1 MLKIILIMI
10 GGGLGAAFRHMVFVI
25 VQNSTGSSFPSGT
38 LAVNLIGS
46 FFIGLLWHLLEG
58 AKLSPEIRFFIFT
71 GFLGGFTTFSTFTRE
86 STQLF
91 KTGAWKTAVVYMG
104 ASNLLGIFLVFTGY
118 AVAKYL
124 LTALKG

>member
-1 MLKIILIMI
+1 MI
-10 GGGLGAAFRHMVFVI
+10 GGGLGAAFRHMTFVI
-25 VQNSTGSSFPSGT
+25 VQNSSSSSFPTGT

-46 FFIGLLWHLLEG
+46 FFVGLLWCLLEG

-86 STQLF
+86 ATQLF
-91 KTGAWKTAVVYMG
+91 KVGAWQTALIYMS
-104 ASNLLGIFLVFTGY
+104 ASNIMGILLVFAGY
-118 AVAKYL
+118 AVANFL